1 MEKRLCL
8 SSTDKKL
15 AGVCGGI
22 AEYFG
27 IDSTL
32 VRIGYLALVI
42 FAGTGLLLYIICA
55 FPYSNHV
62 SFSISLNYTRLN
74 TTTFLVPLTKNLSYY
89 NKLGIIII

>member
-15 AGVCGGI
+15 AGVCGGL

-32 VRIGYLALVI
+32 VRIVYLALVI

-55 FPYSNHV
+55 
-62 SFSISLNYTRLN
+62 
-74 TTTFLVPLTKNLSYY
+74 LVMPKKT
-89 NKLGIIII
+89 I